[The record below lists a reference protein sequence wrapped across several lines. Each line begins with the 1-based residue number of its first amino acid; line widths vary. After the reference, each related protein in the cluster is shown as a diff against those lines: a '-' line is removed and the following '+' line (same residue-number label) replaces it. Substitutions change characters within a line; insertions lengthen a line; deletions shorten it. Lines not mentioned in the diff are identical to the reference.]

1 MEQLEQKKLLTVEYY
16 GIDHSNN
23 ANSTAEDYSYQAG
36 VTNEGTGE
44 LYIRYNAMN
53 DRLDFDDNQAFTNI
67 STIFSGSSGTASG
80 YHENPL
86 WSTADGN
93 GGFSLN
99 AIHDFKSKTLNLD
112 ITQEETFTSRA
123 VDITAEDGT
132 SVFLVNGDEFPL
144 GLFIGRTSVGD
155 NRSRSVGAQFANN
168 LVGTASRNT
177 IAGVPSLVEINGPIS
192 NTGRANFLGPATS
205 FDGESIILDAAVST
219 NGLGL
224 QAGAPQGGLNPN
236 NSQLIELRNTVNSY
250 TDVLVETGTFQ
261 VNAGATI
268 NGPLDVAVG
277 TDGGGVGR
285 GGFGGNIE
293 INGTVNG
300 SSVTLQ
306 TNASDRNTHIR
317 TGPSGVLSGGGSL
330 TLFNAGLDGGTIDV
344 ETKKLFCHQCECWFA
359 NSVAAR
365 YWHFH
370 KPDSR

>member
-1 MEQLEQKKLLTVEYY
+1 MFLSGLFSKYSDARSASKKRRTSLRSRRSRFHEASMEQLEQKKLLTVEYY

-23 ANSTAEDYSYQAG
+23 ANTTAEDYSYQAG

-99 AIHDFKSKTLNLD
+99 AIHDFKSKTLNLE

-155 NRSRSVGAQFANN
+155 NRSRALLVHN
-168 LVGTASRNT
+168 L
-177 IAGVPSLVEINGPIS
+177 P
-192 NTGRANFLGPATS
+192 
-205 FDGESIILDAAVST
+205 IILLVRRAVT
-219 NGLGL
+219 
-224 QAGAPQGGLNPN
+224 Q
-236 NSQLIELRNTVNSY
+236 
-250 TDVLVETGTFQ
+250 
-261 VNAGATI
+261 
-268 NGPLDVAVG
+268 
-277 TDGGGVGR
+277 
-285 GGFGGNIE
+285 
-293 INGTVNG
+293 
-300 SSVTLQ
+300 
-306 TNASDRNTHIR
+306 
-317 TGPSGVLSGGGSL
+317 
-330 TLFNAGLDGGTIDV
+330 
-344 ETKKLFCHQCECWFA
+344 
-359 NSVAAR
+359 
-365 YWHFH
+365 
-370 KPDSR
+370 